1 MSEVGSDWLR
11 LLLSTNQSPVIVSS
25 HLLRVEMWSAF
36 ARRLREGSVT
46 PDEHT
51 RIHDLF
57 AQHRHTLYRFAPL
70 DETVIQSACRLIEH
84 HPLRGYDAV
93 HLATAMVIN
102 QRLVDT
108 GEEELLFL
116 SADNHLNDA
125 ATAEGLT
132 VDNPNDHP

>member
-1 MSEVGSDWLR
+1 M
-11 LLLSTNQSPVIVSS
+11 
-25 HLLRVEMWSAF
+25 
-36 ARRLREGSVT
+36 T

-57 AQHRHTLYRFAPL
+57 AQHRHALYRFAPL
-70 DETVIQSACRLIEH
+70 DETVIQSACGLIER

-102 QRLVDT
+102 QRLADA
-108 GEEELLFL
+108 GEGELLFL

-132 VDNPNDHP
+132 VDNPNDHS